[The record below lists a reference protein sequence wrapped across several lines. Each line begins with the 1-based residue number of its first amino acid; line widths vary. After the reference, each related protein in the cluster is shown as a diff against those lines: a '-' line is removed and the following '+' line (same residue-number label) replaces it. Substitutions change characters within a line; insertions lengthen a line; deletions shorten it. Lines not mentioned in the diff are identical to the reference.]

1 MKTASGSFG
10 SLAAMTLAAL
20 IAVPLAACGSR
31 TDLAPV
37 HSDQPLANAQ
47 LLTDIPIPTSATMD
61 NEHSLILADK
71 DYWLGR
77 VVMRFWQST
86 TELTTFYQAQMPSY
100 GWQPMM
106 SVTSAMSVLTFTR
119 SDRVASVQIEE
130 SSMGLKSQVTIT
142 VAPRQAQNGT
152 SQGGADSYSTPP
164 AAGPTGTYN
173 RPSIHQES
181 LPPSH

>member
-1 MKTASGSFG
+1 
-10 SLAAMTLAAL
+10 
-20 IAVPLAACGSR
+20 
-31 TDLAPV
+31 LAPA

-61 NEHSLILADK
+61 NERSLILADK

-77 VVMRFWQST
+77 VVMRFWQNT
-86 TELTTFYQAQMPSY
+86 TELTSFYQAQMPGY

-130 SSMGLKSQVTIT
+130 STLGLKSQVTIT
-142 VAPRQAQNGT
+142 VAPRQAQSSG
-152 SQGGADSYSTPP
+152 QGGGQGGSSSDGYSSPS
-164 AAGPTGTYN
+164 AGSSSGTYN
-173 RPSIHQES
+173 RPSVRQES
-181 LPPSH
+181 LPPSR